1 MKISDD
7 KPTQD
12 LLQYIKQAPDNQ
24 RVTPSEINVNKN
36 SSLSR
41 ERVEFSG
48 KASDLNKIR
57 EIVRKTPDIR
67 TEKVELLREK
77 IASGS
82 YNVSSQEIADKMIR
96 EYLLEDTLKI
106 QL

>member
-12 LLQYIKQAPDNQ
+12 LTNYIRKTLAQ
-24 RVTPSEINVNKN
+24 RKVIHLEANNFKNKSISE
-36 SSLSR
+36 
-41 ERVEFSG
+41 ERVELSR
-48 KASDLNKIR
+48 KASDLNRIK

-67 TEKVELLREK
+67 GEKVAFFREK

-82 YNVSSQEIADKMIR
+82 YHVSGQEIADKMLR
-96 EYLLEDTLKI
+96 EHLLEDTLKS
-106 QL
+106 

>member
-7 KPTQD
+7 KSTQD
-12 LLQYIKQAPDNQ
+12 LLQYIKQLPDTQ
-24 RVTPSEINVNKN
+24 KVTPSEINANKN
-36 SSLSR
+36 RQLSG
-41 ERVEFSG
+41 EKVEISG
-48 KASDLNKIR
+48 KASDLNKIG

-67 TEKVELLREK
+67 AEKVELLRGK

-82 YNVSSQEIADKMIR
+82 YTVSGQEIADKMLR
-96 EYLLEDTLKI
+96 EYLLEDALNI

>member
-12 LLQYIKQAPDNQ
+12 LLQYIKQAPDTQ
-24 RVTPSEINVNKN
+24 KATPSEINVNKN
-36 SSLSR
+36 SNLSK
-41 ERVEFSG
+41 EGVDISG

-57 EIVRKTPDIR
+57 EIVQGTPDIR
-67 TEKVELLREK
+67 AEKVDLLKEK

-82 YNVSSQEIADKMIR
+82 YNVSSQEIADKMLR
-96 EYLLEDTLKI
+96 EHLLEDTLKI
-106 QL
+106 

>member
-1 MKISDD
+1 MKISDK

-12 LLQYIKQAPDNQ
+12 LLQYIKQVPENQ
-24 RVTPSEINVNKN
+24 RITPSEGNSNKN
-36 SSLSR
+36 SRLS
-41 ERVEFSG
+41 EEKVELSE
-48 KASDLNKIR
+48 KASDLKKIR
-57 EIVRKTPDIR
+57 DIVQKTPDIR

-82 YNVSSQEIADKMIR
+82 YNVSSQETADKMLR
-96 EYLLEDTLKI
+96 EHLLDDTLNI

>member
-7 KPTQD
+7 KSTQD
-12 LLQYIKQAPDNQ
+12 LLQYIKQAPGNQ
-24 RVTPSEINVNKN
+24 RLTPSEINVNKN
-36 SSLSR
+36 SNLSE
-41 ERVEFSG
+41 ERVEISG

-67 TEKVELLREK
+67 AEKVGLLKEQ

-82 YNVSSQEIADKMIR
+82 YNVSSQEIADKMLR

>member
-12 LLQYIKQAPDNQ
+12 LLQYIKQAPGNQ
-24 RVTPSEINVNKN
+24 RLAPSEINVNKN
-36 SSLSR
+36 SNLSE
-41 ERVEFSG
+41 ERVEISG

-57 EIVRKTPDIR
+57 ELVRKTPDIR
-67 TEKVELLREK
+67 AEKVELLKGK

-82 YNVSSQEIADKMIR
+82 YNVSSQEIADKMLR
-96 EYLLEDTLKI
+96 EYLLEETLKI